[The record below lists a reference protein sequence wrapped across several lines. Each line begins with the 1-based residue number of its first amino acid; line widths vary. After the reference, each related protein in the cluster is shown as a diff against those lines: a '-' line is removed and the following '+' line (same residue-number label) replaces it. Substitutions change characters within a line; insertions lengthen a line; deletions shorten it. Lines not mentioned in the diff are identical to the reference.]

1 MYKQYLQQS
10 GDRGADMSETKKVR
24 RIYCN
29 RCKTN
34 THHELLGS
42 HEYHFGGDEG
52 EPHEWGEYKLW
63 ACAGCDTCTME
74 DHYTADYMMDNEGE
88 NVFESLYFPKRGY
101 SVRSSK
107 HFAQLPTKL
116 QQLYREV
123 MSSFNEDL
131 HLLCAVGL
139 RSLVEGVCAQKGIPG
154 GSLEARVEG
163 MKSLLPENIVKHLH
177 EFRFMGNKAVHELEA
192 PKTYELTVAI
202 DVIEDILNFLYAL
215 DYKASMLGKLRA
227 SQRET
232 EPAATA
238 SASRQLQPGRSQPAE
253 AESIEIPKT
262 PHP

>member
-1 MYKQYLQQS
+1 MPEVKTQ
-10 GDRGADMSETKKVR
+10 

-29 RCKTN
+29 HCEHPTW
-34 THHELLGS
+34 HHFIGS
-42 HEYHFGGDEG
+42 HEYHFDGGEG
-52 EPHEWGEYKLW
+52 GPDEWGEYRLW

-74 DHYTADYMMDNEGE
+74 DRYSADYMTDQDGGNI
-88 NVFESLYFPKRGY
+88 FEINYFPKRGY

-107 HFAQLPTKL
+107 HFAQLPAKL
-116 QQLYREV
+116 QQLYREI

-131 HLLCAVGL
+131 HLLCAAGL

-154 GSLEARVEG
+154 GNLEARVEG

-215 DYKASMLGKLRA
+215 DYKASMLGKLSFAARNRA
-227 SQRET
+227 R
-232 EPAATA
+232 
-238 SASRQLQPGRSQPAE
+238 RRSQCFKAIAAWKEP
-253 AESIEIPKT
+253 T
-262 PHP
+262 G